1 MALIADDAADRAEQ
15 LLALT
20 QRLRALIA
28 AEADA
33 MRARLPLP
41 DGPALEEKQRLVNA
55 YRLEMTRIAQDN
67 ALIATAPASTLNA
80 LRAATQSLQ
89 DALGRHDAELSAVR
103 AISEGL
109 VEAMAEDIAR
119 QESARAGYGAKGGPA
134 ASQRA
139 PAVVVNKTA

>member
-41 DGPALEEKQRLVNA
+41 GGPALEEKQRLVNA

-67 ALIATAPASTLNA
+67 ALIATAPAPTLNA